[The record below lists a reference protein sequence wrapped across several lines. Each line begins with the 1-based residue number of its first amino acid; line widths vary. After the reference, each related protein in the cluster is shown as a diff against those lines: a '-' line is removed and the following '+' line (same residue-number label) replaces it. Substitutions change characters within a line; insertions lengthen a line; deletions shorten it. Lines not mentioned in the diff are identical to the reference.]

1 MSFKD
6 SEAYNKI
13 KNSNET
19 LHVAYHIG
27 TNIIINE
34 ENIKYIL
41 DVEKQKLSNTNLN
54 VEKILENYYN
64 SKIGKEY
71 MKIEFIS
78 LNKDNIE
85 IYKDIEKNSNFRNWL
100 V

>member
-1 MSFKD
+1 MNFKD

-19 LHVAYHIG
+19 LHIAYHIG

-34 ENIKYIL
+34 GNLKYIL
-41 DVEKQKLSNTNLN
+41 DVEKQKLSNINLDI
-54 VEKILENYYN
+54 EKILENYYI
-64 SKIGKEY
+64 SRIGKEY
-71 MKIEFIS
+71 MKVEFIT

-85 IYKDIEKNSNFRNWL
+85 IFKDIENLTNFRNWL